1 VAKLVLFRCRRFTL
15 DDVAKV
21 VEVDDLEGVVR
32 ELKAD
37 KPVVVLI
44 GAGVSASVASAAV
57 NAAAAGGACFLRV
70 READTEAWL
79 RRLVRFAVEP
89 R

>member
-1 VAKLVLFRCRRFTL
+1 LVLFRCRRFAL

-32 ELKAD
+32 ELAD
-37 KPVVVLI
+37 GKPVVLV
-44 GAGVSASVASAAV
+44 GVAVSPTIASAAI
-57 NAAAAGGACFLRV
+57 NGAAASGACFLRV
-70 READTEAWL
+70 RQGDTASWL
-79 RRLVRFAVEP
+79 RRLVRFALEP

>member
-1 VAKLVLFRCRRFTL
+1 MPKLVLFRCRRFAL

-21 VEVDDLEGVVR
+21 VEVNDLEGVVR
-32 ELKAD
+32 ELVND

-44 GAGVSASVASAAV
+44 GAKVSPSDASAAI
-57 NAAAAGGACFLRV
+57 NAVAAGGACFLRV
-70 READTEAWL
+70 RKGDTSAWL
-79 RRLVRFAVEP
+79 RRLVRFALEP

>member
-1 VAKLVLFRCRRFTL
+1 VPKLVLFRCRRFAL

-21 VEVDDLEGVVR
+21 VEVDDLEGVAR
-32 ELKAD
+32 ELGDD

-44 GAGVSASVASAAV
+44 GAKVSTPDASAAIE
-57 NAAAAGGACFLRV
+57 AIAAGGACFLRV
-70 READTEAWL
+70 RKEDTSPWL
-79 RRLVRFAVEP
+79 RRLVRFALEP